1 MKVAFALEMEWGL
14 KHHSEIY
21 AGCQKFANEAKWA
34 TSIIPNS
41 PKVLETGSYDGI
53 IARVGTSF
61 HKMAQYRKIPLVN
74 VWQNSPVKEVASVF
88 SNNYETGVIAAEH
101 LLGRGLRRFGFLG
114 HNRDKADIQQLD
126 GYTETLK
133 SEGYQSTIFKFNR
146 SVIEGNAEGWEEFIL
161 QLRKWIK
168 GLQPPVGIHATSDI
182 NCRYLIEICK
192 SLELKIPHDLAIVGS
207 GNEPLIC
214 SSPYPSV
221 TSIDKN
227 FEEVGYQA
235 AMLLDE
241 MMKSGKRSKEAKYCQ
256 PQGIVPRQSTD
267 SYASDHPKVALA
279 LRYIAES
286 ANRRIKVNDVVNAV
300 ATNRRTLERNFR
312 EFTGRT
318 ISHEISRMRI
328 ERAKRLM
335 TESDHSFKELAA
347 ELGYRNSDHFY
358 KSFLRAEGQT
368 PSSFRKERI
377 QTNKLQR

>member
-21 AGCQKFANEAKWA
+21 AGCQRFANEAKWI

-53 IARVGTSF
+53 IARVGTNF
-61 HKMAQYRKIPLVN
+61 NKMAEHKKIPLVN
-74 VWQNSPVKEVASVF
+74 VWQNSPVKKVTSVF
-88 SNNYETGVIAAEH
+88 SNSYEAGTIAAEH

-114 HNRDKADIQQLD
+114 FKRDKADFQQLD
-126 GYTETLK
+126 GYMETLK
-133 SEGYQSTIFKFNR
+133 STGYQSSIFKFNR
-146 SVIEGNAEGWEEFIL
+146 SVIEGNAEGWEKFIF
-161 QLRKWIK
+161 QLKNWVK

-214 SSPYPSV
+214 NSPYPSI

-235 AMLLDE
+235 AKLLDE
-241 MMKSGKRSKEAKYCQ
+241 MMISGKSSKVAKYCQ

-286 ANRRIKVNDVVNAV
+286 ANRRIKVNDVANAV
-300 ATNRRTLERNFR
+300 ATNRRTLERKFR
-312 EFTGRT
+312 EFTRRT
-318 ISHEISRMRI
+318 ISQEISRMRI

-335 TESDHSFKELAA
+335 MESDLSFKELSA

-368 PSSFRKERI
+368 PSSFRITRVK
-377 QTNKLQR
+377 N

>member
-146 SVIEGNAEGWEEFIL
+146 SIIEGNAEGWEEFIL

-214 SSPYPSV
+214 SSPYPSL

>member
-21 AGCQKFANEAKWA
+21 AGCQKFANEANWE

-61 HKMAQYRKIPLVN
+61 QKMALCKKIPLVN
-74 VWQNSPVKEVASVF
+74 VWQNSPANEVTSVF
-88 SNNYETGVIAAEH
+88 SDSKKAGVIAAEH

-114 HNRDKADIQQLD
+114 FNRDRADLQQLH
-126 GYTETLK
+126 GFTETLK
-133 SEGYQSTIFKFNR
+133 NEGHQSTIFKFNR
-146 SVIEGNAEGWEEFIL
+146 SVIEGNADGWEQFIF
-161 QLRKWIK
+161 QLRKWVRE
-168 GLQPPVGIHATSDI
+168 LQPPVGIHARSGI
-182 NCRYLIEICK
+182 NSRYLIEICK

-214 SSPYPSV
+214 NSPYPSL

-235 AMLLDE
+235 AKLLDE
-241 MMKSGKRSKEAKYCQ
+241 MMKSGKSSKEAKYCQ

-300 ATNRRTLERNFR
+300 ATNRRTLERNFS

-318 ISHEISRMRI
+318 ISQEISRMRI

-335 TESDHSFKELAA
+335 MESDLSLKELSA

-358 KSFLRAEGQT
+358 KSFLRAEGQK
-368 PSSFRKERI
+368 PSSFRKARI
-377 QTNKLQR
+377 KN

>member
-21 AGCQKFANEAKWA
+21 AGCQRFANEAKWI

-53 IARVGTSF
+53 IARVGTNF
-61 HKMAQYRKIPLVN
+61 NKMAEHKKIPLVN
-74 VWQNSPVKEVASVF
+74 VWQNSPVKKVTSVF
-88 SNNYETGVIAAEH
+88 SNSYEAGTIAAEH

-114 HNRDKADIQQLD
+114 FKRDKADFQQLD
-126 GYTETLK
+126 GYMETLK
-133 SEGYQSTIFKFNR
+133 STGYQSSIFKFNR
-146 SVIEGNAEGWEEFIL
+146 SVIEGNAEGWEKFIF
-161 QLRKWIK
+161 QLKNWVK

-214 SSPYPSV
+214 NSPYPSI

-235 AMLLDE
+235 AKLLDE
-241 MMKSGKRSKEAKYCQ
+241 MMISGKSSKVAKYCQ

-267 SYASDHPKVALA
+267 SYASDHPKVSLA

-286 ANRRIKVNDVVNAV
+286 ANSRIKVNDVVNTV

-318 ISHEISRMRI
+318 IAQEISRMRI

-335 TESDHSFKELAA
+335 MESDLSFKELSA

-368 PSSFRKERI
+368 PSSFRITRVK
-377 QTNKLQR
+377 N

>member
-21 AGCQKFANEAKWA
+21 AGCQKFANEANWE

-61 HKMAQYRKIPLVN
+61 QKMALCKKIPLVN
-74 VWQNSPVKEVASVF
+74 VWQNSPANEVTSVF
-88 SNNYETGVIAAEH
+88 SDNKKAGVIAAEH

-114 HNRDKADIQQLD
+114 FNRDKADLQQLH
-126 GYTETLK
+126 GFTETLK
-133 SEGYQSTIFKFNR
+133 NEGHQSTIFKFNR
-146 SVIEGNAEGWEEFIL
+146 SVIEGNADGWEQFIF
-161 QLRKWIK
+161 QLRKWVRE
-168 GLQPPVGIHATSDI
+168 LQPPVGIHATSDI

-214 SSPYPSV
+214 NSPYPSL

-235 AMLLDE
+235 AKLLDE
-241 MMKSGKRSKEAKYCQ
+241 MVKSGEGSKEIKYCQ

-318 ISHEISRMRI
+318 ISQEILRMRI

-335 TESDHSFKELAA
+335 MESDLSLKELSA

-368 PSSFRKERI
+368 PSSFRMAR
-377 QTNKLQR
+377 

>member
-21 AGCQKFANEAKWA
+21 AGCQRFANEAKWA

-88 SNNYETGVIAAEH
+88 SNNYETGAIAAEH

-214 SSPYPSV
+214 SSPYPSL

-235 AMLLDE
+235 ARLLDE

-335 TESDHSFKELAA
+335 MESDLSFKELSA

-368 PSSFRKERI
+368 PSSFRKARI
-377 QTNKLQR
+377 KN

>member
-21 AGCQKFANEAKWA
+21 AGCQKFANEANWE

-61 HKMAQYRKIPLVN
+61 QKMALCKKIPLVN
-74 VWQNSPVKEVASVF
+74 VWQNSPANEVTSVF
-88 SNNYETGVIAAEH
+88 SDSKKAGVIAAEH

-114 HNRDKADIQQLD
+114 FNRDRADLQQLH
-126 GYTETLK
+126 GFTETLK
-133 SEGYQSTIFKFNR
+133 NEGHQSTIFKFNR
-146 SVIEGNAEGWEEFIL
+146 SVIEGNADGWEQFIF
-161 QLRKWIK
+161 QLRKWVRE
-168 GLQPPVGIHATSDI
+168 LQPPVGIHATSDI

-214 SSPYPSV
+214 NSPYPSL

-235 AMLLDE
+235 AKLLDE
-241 MMKSGKRSKEAKYCQ
+241 MMKSGKNSKEAKYCL

-335 TESDHSFKELAA
+335 MESDLSFKELSA

-368 PSSFRKERI
+368 PSSFRKARI
-377 QTNKLQR
+377 KN

>member
-21 AGCQKFANEAKWA
+21 AGCQKFANEANWE

-61 HKMAQYRKIPLVN
+61 QKMALCKKIPLVN
-74 VWQNSPVKEVASVF
+74 VWQNSPANEVTSVF
-88 SNNYETGVIAAEH
+88 SDSKKAGVIAAEH

-114 HNRDKADIQQLD
+114 FNRDRADLQQLH
-126 GYTETLK
+126 GFTETLK
-133 SEGYQSTIFKFNR
+133 NEGHQSTIFKFNR
-146 SVIEGNAEGWEEFIL
+146 SVIEGNADGWEQFIF
-161 QLRKWIK
+161 QLRKWVRE
-168 GLQPPVGIHATSDI
+168 LQPPVGIHATSDI

-214 SSPYPSV
+214 NSPYPSL

-235 AMLLDE
+235 AKLLNE
-241 MMKSGKRSKEAKYCQ
+241 MMKSGKNSKEAKYCL

-335 TESDHSFKELAA
+335 MESDLSFKELSA

-368 PSSFRKERI
+368 PSSFRKARI
-377 QTNKLQR
+377 KN

>member
-21 AGCQKFANEAKWA
+21 AGCQKFANEANWE
-34 TSIIPNS
+34 TSIIPNY

-61 HKMAQYRKIPLVN
+61 QKMALCKKIPLVN
-74 VWQNSPVKEVASVF
+74 VWQNSPANEVTSVF
-88 SNNYETGVIAAEH
+88 SDSKKAGVIAAEH

-207 GNEPLIC
+207 GNEPHIC
-214 SSPYPSV
+214 SSPYPSL

-235 AMLLDE
+235 ARLLDE

-335 TESDHSFKELAA
+335 MESDLSFKELSA

-368 PSSFRKERI
+368 PSSFRKARI
-377 QTNKLQR
+377 KN

>member
-61 HKMAQYRKIPLVN
+61 HKMAQCRKIPLVN

-214 SSPYPSV
+214 SSPYPSL

-235 AMLLDE
+235 ARLLDE

-300 ATNRRTLERNFR
+300 ETNRRTLERNFR

-335 TESDHSFKELAA
+335 MESDLSFKELSA

-368 PSSFRKERI
+368 PSSFRKARI
-377 QTNKLQR
+377 KN

>member
-21 AGCQKFANEAKWA
+21 AGCQKFANEANWE

-61 HKMAQYRKIPLVN
+61 QKMALCKKIPLVN
-74 VWQNSPVKEVASVF
+74 VWQNSPANEVTSVF
-88 SNNYETGVIAAEH
+88 SDSKKAGVIAAEH

-114 HNRDKADIQQLD
+114 FNRDRADLQQLH
-126 GYTETLK
+126 GFTETLK
-133 SEGYQSTIFKFNR
+133 NEGHQSTIFKFNR
-146 SVIEGNAEGWEEFIL
+146 SVIEGNAEGWEQFIF
-161 QLRKWIK
+161 QLRKWVE
-168 GLQPPVGIHATSDI
+168 GLQTPVGIHATSDI

-207 GNEPLIC
+207 GNEPLIGNA
-214 SSPYPSV
+214 PYPSL
-221 TSIDKN
+221 TSSDKN

-235 AMLLDE
+235 AKLLDE
-241 MMKSGKRSKEAKYCQ
+241 MMKSGKSSKEAKYCQ

-300 ATNRRTLERNFR
+300 ATNRRTLERNFS

-318 ISHEISRMRI
+318 ISQEISRMRI

-335 TESDHSFKELAA
+335 MESDLSLKELSA

-358 KSFLRAEGQT
+358 KSFLRAEGQN
-368 PSSFRKERI
+368 PSSFRKARI
-377 QTNKLQR
+377 KN

>member
-21 AGCQKFANEAKWA
+21 AGCQKFANEANWE

-61 HKMAQYRKIPLVN
+61 QKMALCKKIPLVN
-74 VWQNSPVKEVASVF
+74 VWQNSPANEVTSVF
-88 SNNYETGVIAAEH
+88 SDSKKAGVIAAEH

-114 HNRDKADIQQLD
+114 FNRDRADLQQLH
-126 GYTETLK
+126 GFTETLK
-133 SEGYQSTIFKFNR
+133 NEGHQSTIFKFNR
-146 SVIEGNAEGWEEFIL
+146 SVIEGNADGWEQFIF
-161 QLRKWIK
+161 QLRKWVK
-168 GLQPPVGIHATSDI
+168 ELQTPVGIHATSDI

-214 SSPYPSV
+214 NSPYPSL

-235 AMLLDE
+235 AKLLNE
-241 MMKSGKRSKEAKYCQ
+241 MMKSGKNSKEAKYCL

-335 TESDHSFKELAA
+335 MESDLSFKELSA

-368 PSSFRKERI
+368 PSSFRKARI
-377 QTNKLQR
+377 KN

>member
-1 MKVAFALEMEWGL
+1 M
-14 KHHSEIY
+14 
-21 AGCQKFANEAKWA
+21 
-34 TSIIPNS
+34 
-41 PKVLETGSYDGI
+41 
-53 IARVGTSF
+53 
-61 HKMAQYRKIPLVN
+61 
-74 VWQNSPVKEVASVF
+74 
-88 SNNYETGVIAAEH
+88 
-101 LLGRGLRRFGFLG
+101 
-114 HNRDKADIQQLD
+114 
-126 GYTETLK
+126 
-133 SEGYQSTIFKFNR
+133 
-146 SVIEGNAEGWEEFIL
+146 
-161 QLRKWIK
+161 RKWIK

-214 SSPYPSV
+214 NSPYPSL

-235 AMLLDE
+235 ARLLDE

-300 ATNRRTLERNFR
+300 ETNRRTLERNFR

-335 TESDHSFKELAA
+335 MESDLSFKELSA

-368 PSSFRKERI
+368 PSSFRKARI
-377 QTNKLQR
+377 KN

>member
-1 MKVAFALEMEWGL
+1 MKIAFALEMEWGL

-21 AGCQKFANEAKWA
+21 AGCQRFANEAKWA

-88 SNNYETGVIAAEH
+88 SNNYETGAIAAEH

-114 HNRDKADIQQLD
+114 HNRDRADIQQLD

-214 SSPYPSV
+214 SSPYPSL

-235 AMLLDE
+235 ARLLDE

-335 TESDHSFKELAA
+335 MESDLSFKELSA

-368 PSSFRKERI
+368 PSSFRKARI
-377 QTNKLQR
+377 KN

>member
-21 AGCQKFANEAKWA
+21 AGCQRFANEAGWE

-61 HKMAQYRKIPLVN
+61 HKMAQHRKVPLVN
-74 VWQNSPVKEVASVF
+74 VWQNSPVKAVASVF
-88 SNNYETGVIAAEH
+88 SNNYEAGAMAAEH
-101 LLGRGLRRFGFLG
+101 LLGRGLRRFGFFG
-114 HNRDKADIQQLD
+114 FKRDKADLQQLD

-133 SEGYQSTIFKFNR
+133 DEGYQSSIFKFNR
-146 SVIEGNAEGWEEFIL
+146 SVIVGNAGGWEQFIF
-161 QLRKWIK
+161 QLRKWVK
-168 GLQPPVGIHATSDI
+168 GLQHPVGIHSSSDI
-182 NCRYLIEICK
+182 ACRYLIETCK
-192 SLELKIPHDLAIVGS
+192 SLELKTPQDLAIVGS

-214 SSPYPSV
+214 NSPYPSL

-235 AMLLDE
+235 AGLLDE
-241 MMKSGKRSKEAKYCQ
+241 LMKSGKRSKETKYCQ
-256 PQGIVPRQSTD
+256 PLGIVPRQSTD

-286 ANRRIKVNDVVNAV
+286 ANRRIKVNDVVNAI

-318 ISHEISRMRI
+318 ISQEISRMRI

-335 TESDHSFKELAA
+335 MESELSLKELSA
-347 ELGYRNSDHFY
+347 ELGYRDSDHFY
-358 KSFLRAEGQT
+358 KSFLRAEGQN
-368 PSSFRKERI
+368 PSSFRKA
-377 QTNKLQR
+377 QVKN

>member
-214 SSPYPSV
+214 SSPYPSL

>member
-21 AGCQKFANEAKWA
+21 VGCQRFANEAKWI

-53 IARVGTSF
+53 IARVGTNF
-61 HKMAQYRKIPLVN
+61 NKMAEHKKIPLVN
-74 VWQNSPVKEVASVF
+74 VWQNSPVKKVTSVF
-88 SNNYETGVIAAEH
+88 SNSYEAGTIAAEH

-114 HNRDKADIQQLD
+114 FKRDKADFQQLD
-126 GYTETLK
+126 GYMETLK
-133 SEGYQSTIFKFNR
+133 STGYQSSIFKFNR
-146 SVIEGNAEGWEEFIL
+146 SVIEGNAEGWEKFIF
-161 QLRKWIK
+161 QLKNWVK

-214 SSPYPSV
+214 NSPYPSI

-235 AMLLDE
+235 AKLLDE
-241 MMKSGKRSKEAKYCQ
+241 MMISGKSSKVAKYCQ

-286 ANRRIKVNDVVNAV
+286 ANRRIKVNDVANAV
-300 ATNRRTLERNFR
+300 ATNRRTLERKFR

-318 ISHEISRMRI
+318 ISQEISRMRI

-335 TESDHSFKELAA
+335 MESDLSFKELSA

-368 PSSFRKERI
+368 PSSFRIARI
-377 QTNKLQR
+377 KN

>member
-21 AGCQKFANEAKWA
+21 AGCQRFANEAKWA

-41 PKVLETGSYDGI
+41 PRVLETGSYDGI

-61 HKMAQYRKIPLVN
+61 HKMAQHRKIPLVN

-88 SNNYETGVIAAEH
+88 SNNYETGAIAAEH

-133 SEGYQSTIFKFNR
+133 SGGYQSTIFKFNR
-146 SVIEGNAEGWEEFIL
+146 SVIKGNAEGWEEFIL

-207 GNEPLIC
+207 GNEPLIQ
-214 SSPYPSV
+214 V
-221 TSIDKN
+221 
-227 FEEVGYQA
+227 
-235 AMLLDE
+235 
-241 MMKSGKRSKEAKYCQ
+241 
-256 PQGIVPRQSTD
+256 
-267 SYASDHPKVALA
+267 
-279 LRYIAES
+279 
-286 ANRRIKVNDVVNAV
+286 
-300 ATNRRTLERNFR
+300 
-312 EFTGRT
+312 
-318 ISHEISRMRI
+318 
-328 ERAKRLM
+328 
-335 TESDHSFKELAA
+335 
-347 ELGYRNSDHFY
+347 
-358 KSFLRAEGQT
+358 
-368 PSSFRKERI
+368 
-377 QTNKLQR
+377 

>member
-21 AGCQKFANEAKWA
+21 AGCQRFANEAKWA

-41 PKVLETGSYDGI
+41 PRVLETGSYDGI

-88 SNNYETGVIAAEH
+88 SNNYETGAIAAEH

-114 HNRDKADIQQLD
+114 HNRDKADIQQLN

-214 SSPYPSV
+214 SSPYPSL

-235 AMLLDE
+235 ARLLDE

-335 TESDHSFKELAA
+335 MESDLSFKELSA

-368 PSSFRKERI
+368 PSSFRKARI
-377 QTNKLQR
+377 KN

>member
-21 AGCQKFANEAKWA
+21 AGCQRFANEAKWA

-114 HNRDKADIQQLD
+114 HNRDKADIQQLN

-214 SSPYPSV
+214 SSPYPSL

-235 AMLLDE
+235 ARLLDE

-335 TESDHSFKELAA
+335 MESDLSFKELSA

-368 PSSFRKERI
+368 PSSFRKARI
-377 QTNKLQR
+377 KN

>member
-21 AGCQKFANEAKWA
+21 AGCQRFANEAKWI

-53 IARVGTSF
+53 IARVGTNF
-61 HKMAQYRKIPLVN
+61 NKMAEHKKIPLVN
-74 VWQNSPVKEVASVF
+74 VWQNSPVKKVTSVF
-88 SNNYETGVIAAEH
+88 SNSYEAGTIAAEH

-114 HNRDKADIQQLD
+114 FKRDKADFQQLD
-126 GYTETLK
+126 GYMETLK
-133 SEGYQSTIFKFNR
+133 STGYQSSIFKFNR
-146 SVIEGNAEGWEEFIL
+146 SVIEGNAEGWEKFIF
-161 QLRKWIK
+161 QLKNWVK

-214 SSPYPSV
+214 NSPYPSI

-235 AMLLDE
+235 AKLLDE
-241 MMKSGKRSKEAKYCQ
+241 MMISGKSSKVAKYCQ
-256 PQGIVPRQSTD
+256 PQGVVPRQSTD

-286 ANRRIKVNDVVNAV
+286 ANRRIKVNDVANAV
-300 ATNRRTLERNFR
+300 ATNRRTLERKFR

-318 ISHEISRMRI
+318 ISQEISRMRI

-335 TESDHSFKELAA
+335 MESDLSFKELSA

-368 PSSFRKERI
+368 PSSFRIARI
-377 QTNKLQR
+377 KN

>member
-1 MKVAFALEMEWGL
+1 MKIAFALEMEWGL

-21 AGCQKFANEAKWA
+21 AGCQRFANEAKWA

-41 PKVLETGSYDGI
+41 PRVLETGSYDGI

-88 SNNYETGVIAAEH
+88 SNNYETGAIAAEH

-114 HNRDKADIQQLD
+114 HNRDRADIQQLD

-214 SSPYPSV
+214 SSPYPSL

-235 AMLLDE
+235 ARLLDE

-335 TESDHSFKELAA
+335 MESDLSFKELSA

-368 PSSFRKERI
+368 PSSFRKARI
-377 QTNKLQR
+377 KN

>member
-61 HKMAQYRKIPLVN
+61 HKMAQYKKIPLVN
-74 VWQNSPVKEVASVF
+74 VWQNSPVKDVASVF
-88 SNNYETGVIAAEH
+88 SNNYETGAIAAEH

-214 SSPYPSV
+214 SSPYPSL

>member
-21 AGCQKFANEAKWA
+21 AGCQRFANEAKWI

-53 IARVGTSF
+53 IARVGTNF
-61 HKMAQYRKIPLVN
+61 NKMAEHKKIPLVN
-74 VWQNSPVKEVASVF
+74 VWQNSPVKKVTSVF
-88 SNNYETGVIAAEH
+88 SNSYEAGTIAAEH

-114 HNRDKADIQQLD
+114 FKRDKADFQQLD
-126 GYTETLK
+126 GYMETLK
-133 SEGYQSTIFKFNR
+133 STGYQSSIFKFNR
-146 SVIEGNAEGWEEFIL
+146 SVIEGNAEGWEKFIF
-161 QLRKWIK
+161 QLKNWVK

-214 SSPYPSV
+214 KSPYPSI

-235 AMLLDE
+235 AKLLDE
-241 MMKSGKRSKEAKYCQ
+241 MMISGKSSKVAKYCQ
-256 PQGIVPRQSTD
+256 PQGVVPRQSTD

-286 ANRRIKVNDVVNAV
+286 ANRRIKVNDVANAV
-300 ATNRRTLERNFR
+300 ATNRRTLERKFR

-318 ISHEISRMRI
+318 ISQEISRMRI

-335 TESDHSFKELAA
+335 MESDLSFKELSA

-368 PSSFRKERI
+368 PSSYRLARI
-377 QTNKLQR
+377 KN

>member
-21 AGCQKFANEAKWA
+21 AGCQRFANEAKWI

-53 IARVGTSF
+53 IARVGTNFS
-61 HKMAQYRKIPLVN
+61 KMAEHKKIPLVN
-74 VWQNSPVKEVASVF
+74 VWQNSPVKKVTSVF
-88 SNNYETGVIAAEH
+88 SNSYEAGTIAAEH

-114 HNRDKADIQQLD
+114 FKRDKADFQQLD
-126 GYTETLK
+126 GYMETLK
-133 SEGYQSTIFKFNR
+133 STGYQSSIFKFNR
-146 SVIEGNAEGWEEFIL
+146 SVIEGNAEGWEKFIF
-161 QLRKWIK
+161 QLKNWVK

-214 SSPYPSV
+214 NSPYPSI

-235 AMLLDE
+235 AKLLDE
-241 MMKSGKRSKEAKYCQ
+241 MMISGKSSKVAKYCQ

-286 ANRRIKVNDVVNAV
+286 ANRRIKVNDVANAV
-300 ATNRRTLERNFR
+300 ATNRRTLERKFR

-318 ISHEISRMRI
+318 ISQEISRMRI

-335 TESDHSFKELAA
+335 MESDLSFKELSA

-368 PSSFRKERI
+368 PSSFRIARI
-377 QTNKLQR
+377 KN

>member
-21 AGCQKFANEAKWA
+21 AGCQRFANEAKWA

-41 PKVLETGSYDGI
+41 PRVLETGSYDGI

-88 SNNYETGVIAAEH
+88 SNNYETGAIAAEH

-114 HNRDKADIQQLD
+114 HNRDKADIQQLN

-214 SSPYPSV
+214 SSPYPSL

-235 AMLLDE
+235 ARLLDE
-241 MMKSGKRSKEAKYCQ
+241 IMKSGKRSKEAKYCQ

-335 TESDHSFKELAA
+335 MESDLSFKELSA

-368 PSSFRKERI
+368 PSSFRKARI
-377 QTNKLQR
+377 KN

>member
-21 AGCQKFANEAKWA
+21 AGCQRFANEAKWI

-53 IARVGTSF
+53 IARVGTNF
-61 HKMAQYRKIPLVN
+61 NKMAEHKKIPLVN
-74 VWQNSPVKEVASVF
+74 VWQNSPVKKVTSAF
-88 SNNYETGVIAAEH
+88 SNSYEAGTIAAEH

-114 HNRDKADIQQLD
+114 FKRDKADFQQLD
-126 GYTETLK
+126 GYMETLK
-133 SEGYQSTIFKFNR
+133 STGYQSSIFKFNR
-146 SVIEGNAEGWEEFIL
+146 SVIEGNAEGWEKFIF
-161 QLRKWIK
+161 QLKNWVK

-214 SSPYPSV
+214 KSPYPSI

-235 AMLLDE
+235 AKLLDE
-241 MMKSGKRSKEAKYCQ
+241 MMISGKSSKVAKYCQ

-286 ANRRIKVNDVVNAV
+286 ANRRIKVNDVANAV
-300 ATNRRTLERNFR
+300 ATNRRTLERKFR
-312 EFTGRT
+312 EFTRRT
-318 ISHEISRMRI
+318 ISQEISRMRI

-335 TESDHSFKELAA
+335 MESDLSFKELSA

-368 PSSFRKERI
+368 PSSFRIARI
-377 QTNKLQR
+377 KN